1 MKKVLLL
8 SMVFIISVMLAGC
21 VKWNT
26 NINIHSDGTADLTQ
40 VVGLAKQIANNPEIM
55 GDNQV
60 LPDNKKSQL
69 EKQGYTVQKF
79 TDDKYV
85 GYKLKKHY
93 NNVDDLLKTNLIKDN
108 KDQQVDVKVTVD
120 KGIFKNVTSM
130 KGTIM
135 LSMKNDNSSNDIGSG
150 MASAILSNAELQFS
164 VTLPNKAIANNADN
178 VNGNTYEW
186 NLQMDKKKDV
196 SLSVETPNRTNII
209 IAIVIGLIV
218 ILSFVGIFISRRKQK
233 SNFNKSI

>member
-1 MKKVLLL
+1 MKKVSLL
-8 SMVFIISVMLAGC
+8 STVIIISVMLAGC

-26 NINIHSDGTADLTQ
+26 NVNVHSDGTADLTQ

-69 EKQGYTVQKF
+69 EKQGYAVQKF

-85 GYKLKKHY
+85 GYKLNKHF
-93 NNVDDLLKTNLIKDN
+93 NSVEDLLKTNLIKDN

-120 KGIFKNVTSM
+120 KGLFKNVTSM

-135 LSMKNDNSSNDIGSG
+135 LSMKNDNSSNDLGSG

-164 VTLPNKAIANNADN
+164 VTLPNKAVANNADN

-186 NLQMDKKKDV
+186 NLQMNKKKEV
-196 SLSVETPNRTNII
+196 ALSVETPNRTNII
-209 IAIVIGLIV
+209 ITIAVSVIV
-218 ILSFVGIFISRRKQK
+218 ILALIGILISRRKQK
-233 SNFNKSI
+233 SNFNKSF